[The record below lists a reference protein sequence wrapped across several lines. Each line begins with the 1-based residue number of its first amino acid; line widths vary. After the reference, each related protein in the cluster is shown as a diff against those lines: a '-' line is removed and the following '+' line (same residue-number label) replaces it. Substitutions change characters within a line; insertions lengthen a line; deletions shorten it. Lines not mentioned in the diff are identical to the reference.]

1 MDLSTWLPDWSGY
14 SSGSRA
20 NEAFRYRGGKPEQ
33 IWREQGPDAYKA
45 FLLQGRDRARQ
56 GGSGYWGSPVSW
68 FDTRLSSLDNYFLQ
82 RNQQSAQ
89 PDLSGQLSETQKE
102 LADLRSQFDAYQNQ
116 PAPSTPTPLIQPLGN
131 SSGQGMSINL
141 LDTSGFTP
149 SGGGGGI
156 YDFNFNF
163 NPMPRQDYMPRP
175 DQFSPPKVISEYRQP
190 LNRVQRVRQ
199 AKERGRSLGTQQFNR
214 KYRQLPTI

>member
-1 MDLSTWLPDWSGY
+1 M
-14 SSGSRA
+14 
-20 NEAFRYRGGKPEQ
+20 
-33 IWREQGPDAYKA
+33 
-45 FLLQGRDRARQ
+45 
-56 GGSGYWGSPVSW
+56 
-68 FDTRLSSLDNYFLQ
+68 
-82 RNQQSAQ
+82 
-89 PDLSGQLSETQKE
+89 
-102 LADLRSQFDAYQNQ
+102 
-116 PAPSTPTPLIQPLGN
+116 IQPLGN
-131 SSGQGMSINL
+131 SPGQGMSINL